1 MRKTI
6 FLTNC
11 RLKAIL
17 ETSIILINVVF
28 LQGSKDNLIYFIL
41 IISDASNHETRCSLT
56 VGGKTLPKMT
66 NAMQLEVNVSILEFV
81 LLVSPLMYVLHQ
93 LNHNVTLFH
102 TVNLSFQVLQSA
114 LYTFDVMESIQA
126 RIEELMEL
134 KMKSGTETKNVNNSA
149 F

>member
-1 MRKTI
+1 
-6 FLTNC
+6 
-11 RLKAIL
+11 
-17 ETSIILINVVF
+17 
-28 LQGSKDNLIYFIL
+28 
-41 IISDASNHETRCSLT
+41 
-56 VGGKTLPKMT
+56 
-66 NAMQLEVNVSILEFV
+66 MQLEVNVSILEFV